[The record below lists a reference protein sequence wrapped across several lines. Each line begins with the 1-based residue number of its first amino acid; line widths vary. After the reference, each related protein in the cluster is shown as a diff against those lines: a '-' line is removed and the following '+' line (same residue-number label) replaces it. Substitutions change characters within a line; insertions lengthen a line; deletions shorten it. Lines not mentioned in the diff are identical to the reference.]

1 MDQVD
6 DPIHESMRAIADAFS
21 AGDLLARLDRRII
34 PHNCPSVQ
42 SELSPPADQA
52 YGRGM
57 EDMLAHLETLQV
69 QIAECEMI
77 HDLATD
83 PVKRAPFTKACRA
96 LQSAGR

>member
-1 MDQVD
+1 M
-6 DPIHESMRAIADAFS
+6 PSRPATCLRAS
-21 AGDLLARLDRRII
+21 TAGSSRITVPLLK
-34 PHNCPSVQ
+34 

-52 YGRGM
+52 YSRGM

-83 PVKRAPFTKACRA
+83 PVKRALFTKLAEHYKVLAAEVQRA
-96 LQSAGR
+96 INEQQARGSE

>member
-1 MDQVD
+1 
-6 DPIHESMRAIADAFS
+6 
-21 AGDLLARLDRRII
+21 
-34 PHNCPSVQ
+34 
-42 SELSPPADQA
+42 
-52 YGRGM
+52 M

-77 HDLATD
+77 RDLATD

>member
-1 MDQVD
+1 M
-6 DPIHESMRAIADAFS
+6 PSRPATCLRAS
-21 AGDLLARLDRRII
+21 TAGSSRITVPLL
-34 PHNCPSVQ
+34 Q

>member
-1 MDQVD
+1 M
-6 DPIHESMRAIADAFS
+6 PSRPATCLRAS
-21 AGDLLARLDRRII
+21 TAGSSRITVPLL
-34 PHNCPSVQ
+34 Q

-83 PVKRAPFTKACRA
+83 PVKRALFTKLAEHYKVLAAEVQRA
-96 LQSAGR
+96 INEQQARGSE

>member
-1 MDQVD
+1 M
-6 DPIHESMRAIADAFS
+6 PSRPATCLRGS
-21 AGDLLARLDRRII
+21 TAGSSRITVPLL
-34 PHNCPSVQ
+34 Q

-52 YGRGM
+52 YSRGM

-83 PVKRAPFTKACRA
+83 PVKRALFTKLAEHYKVLAAEVQRA
-96 LQSAGR
+96 INEQQARGSE